1 MAIELADDAATRA
14 CGAML
19 GALLSPQRSWV
30 VTLAGELGAGKT
42 TLVRGLLGGLGHEG
56 RVRSPTYT
64 LIEPYRLAD
73 RDVLHLDLYRLA
85 DPGELEY
92 LGLEDLLT
100 PGSIALVEW
109 PERGRGLLPLADIA
123 LELSYPPPGASS
135 GRLLS
140 VNAANES
147 SGEVLRAL
155 RSAADRP

>member
-19 GALLSPQRSWV
+19 GGLLSPGRSWV
-30 VTLAGELGAGKT
+30 VTLEGELGAGKT
-42 TLVRGLLGGLGHEG
+42 TLVRGLLGGLGHTG

-64 LIEPYRLAD
+64 LIEPYRLDD

-109 PERGRGLLPLADIA
+109 PEWGRGLLPPTDIA
-123 LELSYPPPGASS
+123 LELSYPPTGA
-135 GRLLS
+135 GRRLS
-140 VNAANES
+140 VRTADGSDAAL
-147 SGEVLRAL
+147 LRAL
-155 RSAADRP
+155 QSAGAGQ

>member
-19 GALLSPQRSWV
+19 GGLLSPHRSWV
-30 VTLAGELGAGKT
+30 VTLEGELGAGKT
-42 TLVRGLLGGLGHEG
+42 TLVRGLLGGLGHSG

-109 PERGRGLLPLADIA
+109 PERGRGLLPPADIA
-123 LELSYPPPGASS
+123 LELSYPPSRAAA
-135 GRLLS
+135 GRRLS
-140 VNAANES
+140 VRTADG
-147 SGEVLRAL
+147 SGPAVLRAL
-155 RSAADRP
+155 QSAGAGQ